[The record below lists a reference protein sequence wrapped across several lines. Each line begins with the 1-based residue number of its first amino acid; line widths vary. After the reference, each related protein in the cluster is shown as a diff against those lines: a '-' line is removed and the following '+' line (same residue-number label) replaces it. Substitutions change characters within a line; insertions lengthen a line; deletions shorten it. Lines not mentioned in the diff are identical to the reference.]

1 MRFAGIK
8 LSNYMDSPDYGLQA
22 QQVIKSRGAETRSG
36 QVAAYQVAS
45 AEQEGQANLEAAKYG
60 ASATK
65 AEGQAAGQS
74 AAFGGIMDGIGTIGS
89 SFIKKPKT
97 PGVNTPDPVGS
108 QGNPSF
114 PSSIPTGSYPG
125 GPAVGGGR
133 IPLNG

>member
-22 QQVIKSRGAETRSG
+22 QQVIKSRGAENRAG
-36 QVAAYQVAS
+36 MVAS
-45 AEQEGQANLEAAKYG
+45 WQQKMAESEGQANLEAAKYG
-60 ASATK
+60 ASATR

-74 AAFGGIMDGIGTIGS
+74 AIFGGVMDGIGTIGS

-97 PGVNTPDPVGS
+97 GLTPDPVGS

>member
-22 QQVIKSRGAETRSG
+22 QQVIKSRGAENRAG

-45 AEQEGQANLEAAKYG
+45 AESEGQANLEAAKYG
-60 ASATK
+60 ASATR
-65 AEGQAAGQS
+65 AEGQAAGNA
-74 AAFGGIMDGIGTIGS
+74 AAFGGVMDGISTIGS
-89 SFIKKPKT
+89 AFIKKPKT
-97 PGVNTPDPVGS
+97 PSFTPDPVGS

>member
-1 MRFAGIK
+1 
-8 LSNYMDSPDYGLQA
+8 
-22 QQVIKSRGAETRSG
+22 
-36 QVAAYQVAS
+36 
-45 AEQEGQANLEAAKYG
+45 
-60 ASATK
+60 
-65 AEGQAAGQS
+65 
-74 AAFGGIMDGIGTIGS
+74 MDGIGTIGS

-97 PGVNTPDPVGS
+97 GLKPDPVGS

>member
-8 LSNYMDSPDYGLQA
+8 LSNYMDTPDFGLQA
-22 QQVIKSRGAETRSG
+22 QQSLVSQSQERQAASTATWMGDMAESKGAAEYEMGKAQG
-36 QVAAYQVAS
+36 QAVAAQ
-45 AEQEGQANLEAAKYG
+45 G
-60 ASATK
+60 A
-65 AEGQAAGQS
+65 AAGQAS
-74 AAFGGIMDGIGTIGS
+74 IFGGIMDGIGTFGS
-89 SFIKKPKT
+89 AFIKKP
-97 PGVNTPDPVGS
+97 NTGFKADPVGS